1 MFRTTDDRSIK
12 HSRRRLFMKFKKLF
26 SIVLM
31 TVICFNIVSV
41 RVFADNV
48 STENIAIGT
57 RNQTTYA
64 DSSLQLESESKEE
77 LYEGLG
83 GVFSSNLVNET
94 YTKSTTVYP
103 ATRTSCISKKASQTR
118 KYYSEA
124 DLRLMSS
131 IIYCE
136 ASGESY
142 AGKLAV
148 GIVVMNRKKSNLF
161 PNTVKGV
168 VYQKNQFTPSRNGAL
183 AKALKRY
190 DAGKFTSS
198 AEKQCIKAA
207 KAALSGTRSVTYK
220 SKAINLK
227 GYYFFS
233 RYLKGCKVKI
243 GHHQF
248 K

>member
-1 MFRTTDDRSIK
+1 
-12 HSRRRLFMKFKKLF
+12 MKFKKMF

-31 TVICFNIVSV
+31 TVICFNIVSM
-41 RVFADNV
+41 RVFADNA
-48 STENIAIGT
+48 SAENIAIGT
-57 RNQTTYA
+57 SNETTYA
-64 DSSLQLESESKEE
+64 DNSLQAAEEE
-77 LYEGLG
+77 LYKELG
-83 GVFSSNLVNET
+83 EVFSSNLT
-94 YTKSTTVYP
+94 DTIYTESTTVY
-103 ATRTSCISKKASQTR
+103 AAAKTSALSKKS
-118 KYYSEA
+118 YSAA
-124 DLRLMSS
+124 DLRLMSA

-148 GIVVMNRKKSNLF
+148 GIVVMNRKQSSKF
-161 PNTVKGV
+161 PNTIKSVI
-168 VYQKNQFTPSRNGAL
+168 YQKNQFTPARNGSL
-183 AKALKRY
+183 KKALSRY

-207 KAALSGTRSVTYK
+207 KAVLTGTKRVTYK
-220 SKAINLK
+220 SKTINLK